1 MGGGW
6 TSRRRLFILRAGWTG
21 PDVGPDRGNMDL
33 QTARALG
40 PKGLL
45 SAIIVEP
52 WARIDA
58 ADKAPRV
65 GRLSA
70 REAAFVTAVT
80 TALMLTLLRFVVMDR
95 SVQAAV
101 ASVIAELAGS
111 LSSDLGAVFYD
122 HHRLLVNC
130 SWVLGCV
137 VCYFLI
143 PAAVV
148 RVVFGMTLADFYL
161 APRDYLRHLP
171 IYTLLFLP
179 VGLLILV
186 FAGSPDFAAQYPF
199 YKDQRAWGDLLVW
212 EAAYGVQFFALE
224 FFFRGFLLRG
234 LAAEMGSMAV
244 LVMMIPYCMIH
255 FGKPLPECLGSI
267 IAGLVLGVLAM
278 DTRSI
283 WGGVTI
289 HVAVAWGMDFA
300 ALGQKGVLDR
310 L

>member
-1 MGGGW
+1 MTLREALDIGPRA
-6 TSRRRLFILRAGWTG
+6 SLRR
-21 PDVGPDRGNMDL
+21 
-33 QTARALG
+33 
-40 PKGLL
+40 
-45 SAIIVEP
+45 IIVEP
-52 WARIDA
+52 WARIDEA
-58 ADKAPRV
+58 NRAPMV

-70 REAAFVTAVT
+70 REAAFITTVTV
-80 TALMLTLLRFVVMDR
+80 ALMLTFLRFVVMDR
-95 SVQAAV
+95 SVQAGV
-101 ASVIAELAGS
+101 ASVLCELGG
-111 LSSDLGAVFYD
+111 LYSDDLEKFLYGY
-122 HHRLLVNC
+122 HRLMVNC

-137 VCYFLI
+137 VCYTLV
-143 PAAVV
+143 PAAIV
-148 RVVFGMTLADFYL
+148 RGVFGLSLSDFYL
-161 APRDYLRHLP
+161 APRDYGAHLP
-171 IYTLLFLP
+171 IYALLFLP
-179 VGLLILV
+179 VGILILV

-199 YKDQRAWGDLLVW
+199 YKDQQGWGDLLVW
-212 EAAYGVQFFALE
+212 EAAYGIQFFALE

-300 ALGQKGVLDR
+300 ALSQKGVLDR

>member
-1 MGGGW
+1 
-6 TSRRRLFILRAGWTG
+6 
-21 PDVGPDRGNMDL
+21 MDL
-33 QTARALG
+33 AHARSLG
-40 PKGLL
+40 AAGLWR
-45 SAIIVEP
+45 AIVIEP
-52 WARIDA
+52 WDRIDR
-58 ADKAPRV
+58 DSVGPRV

-70 REAAFVTAVT
+70 REAAFVTTIT
-80 TALMLTLLRFVVMDR
+80 TALMMTFLRFVVMDR
-95 SVQAAV
+95 GIQSGV
-101 ASVIAELAGS
+101 AGVIVS
-111 LSSDLGAVFYD
+111 LGGALSPDLGATLLD

-130 SWVLGCV
+130 AWVLGCV
-137 VCYFLI
+137 VGYTLI

-148 RVVFGMTLADFYL
+148 RIVFGMTLADFYL
-161 APRDYLRHLP
+161 APRDYWRHLP
-171 IYTLLFLP
+171 VYGLLFLP
-179 VGLLILV
+179 VGVLIFV

-199 YKDQRAWGDLLVW
+199 YKDQRGWADLLVW

-234 LAAEMGSMAV
+234 LAAELGSMAV

-300 ALGQKGVLDR
+300 ALWQKGVLGR
-310 L
+310 LE

>member
-1 MGGGW
+1 M
-6 TSRRRLFILRAGWTG
+6 TLREAL
-21 PDVGPDRGNMDL
+21 D
-33 QTARALG
+33 LG
-40 PKGLL
+40 PRDLL
-45 SAIIVEP
+45 HRIIVAP
-52 WARIDA
+52 WARIDDA
-58 ADKAPRV
+58 TRAPSV

-70 REAAFVTAVT
+70 REAAFVTTLTV
-80 TALMLTLLRFVVMDR
+80 ALMLTFLRFVVMDR
-95 SVQAAV
+95 SVQAGV
-101 ASVIAELAGS
+101 ASTICELAGL
-111 LSSDLGAVFYD
+111 LSEPLGQTCY
-122 HHRLLVNC
+122 HYHRLLVNC
-130 SWVLGCV
+130 SWVIGCV
-137 VCYFLI
+137 VCYTVV
-143 PAAVV
+143 PGVVV
-148 RVVFGMTLADFYL
+148 RSVFGLTLSEFYL
-161 APRDYLRHLP
+161 APRDYLSHLP
-171 IYTLLFLP
+171 IYGLLFLP

-186 FAGSPDFAAQYPF
+186 FAGSPDFSAQYPF
-199 YKDQRAWGDLLVW
+199 YKDQQGWADLLVW

-234 LAAEMGSMAV
+234 LASEMGSMAV